1 MKKIITF
8 LILASTSFSF
18 SQNEKITLEDFVT
31 QHNGFEEN
39 ENGEITPINEK
50 EINKLIRFG
59 VEQSFPQVERI
70 RNIIWDSYSTF
81 VSPFEK
87 SHYHNFIVQVK
98 MPDVER
104 YRYVDMIYNPSN
116 KKVTTNFYWDTEIGD
131 FSEKKSEESEQPS
144 TDN

>member
-1 MKKIITF
+1 MKKIITI
-8 LILASTSFSF
+8 LILASTSFSC
-18 SQNEKITLEDFVT
+18 SQNERITIEDFIT

-59 VEQSFPQVERI
+59 VEKSFPQVERI

-116 KKVTTNFYWDTEIGD
+116 QKVTTNFYWDTEIGD
-131 FSEKKSEESEQPS
+131 FSEKPEESEQPS
-144 TDN
+144 TGN